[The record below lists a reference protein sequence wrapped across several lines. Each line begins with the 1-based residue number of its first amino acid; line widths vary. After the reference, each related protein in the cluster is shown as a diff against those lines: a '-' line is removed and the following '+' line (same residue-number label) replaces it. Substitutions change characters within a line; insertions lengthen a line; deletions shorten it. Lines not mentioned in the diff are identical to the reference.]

1 MVKFYKDNLRNIIQ
15 NSNYT
20 EINSKAAEMSFYLM
34 LSFFPFLIFTI
45 SSIVYIPIIHLNKY
59 IAILENIMPDS
70 AFVFVS
76 SLINSAIANRSIG
89 FLIMSFILTVWTS
102 SRGIKSLIRGT
113 NKSYRIKETRSF
125 IKVSVMALLFTVGL
139 LLLIFSSMIFLV
151 FGEKIGYFIFKFI
164 GLNKIFIQV
173 WNLCRYIIGIATV
186 IIVLISLYKYTP
198 NKEVSIKEA
207 APGAII
213 ATFAWILISF
223 GYSYYA
229 NNYSNYEVIYG
240 SIAGIIV
247 LMTWLYLSSWAL
259 FIGSEVNARL
269 YFRRCKSKNC

>member
-1 MVKFYKDNLRNIIQ
+1 MVNFEKDSVINIMK
-15 NSNYT
+15 NSNYN
-20 EINSKAAEMSFYLM
+20 EINSKAAEMSFYLL

-59 IAILENIMPDS
+59 ITLLENIMPDS
-70 AFVFVS
+70 AFSVVS
-76 SLINSAIANRSIG
+76 TLIYSAIENRSMS

-102 SRGIKSLIRGT
+102 SRGIKSFIRGT
-113 NKSYRIKETRSF
+113 NKSYRVKETRSF
-125 IKVSVMALLFTVGL
+125 IRVSIIALLFTVGL

-151 FGEKIGYFIFKFI
+151 YGEKIGYFIFKFI
-164 GLNKIFIQV
+164 GLNKIFIKV
-173 WNLCRYIIGIATV
+173 WDICRYTVGIATV
-186 IIVLISLYKYTP
+186 ILILVSLYKYTP
-198 NKEVSIKEA
+198 DKKISIQEA
-207 APGAII
+207 IPGSIV

-223 GYSYYA
+223 FYSYYA

-259 FIGSEVNARL
+259 FIGSEVNAKL
-269 YFRRCKSKNC
+269 YFRKKKSSNI